1 MAIEQAGIRV
11 VRKPWGSTDLR
22 PWRDSHDDGGAIG
35 ELWFERADA
44 AAPASAL
51 LLKLLFTTEPLSI
64 QVHPDD
70 AFAQSKG
77 MRHGKTE
84 AWYILSALPGAK
96 IALGLKWELSAAQLR
111 AAITDG
117 SIAELVQW
125 RGVVKDEVVFV
136 PAGTIHAIG
145 AGLVVAEIQQRS
157 DTTFRLFDYGRKR
170 PLHVDDA
177 VAVAKAGPLKTQGGP
192 KRLSEARTLLVA
204 SPPFVLERLDLM
216 PHSHWE
222 MEAAGET
229 WMLLLEGH
237 AGLGPMD
244 AVAGDGFFVD
254 TGRTS
259 LDVGRDGVRMLVAY
273 PGADSRPDLLR
284 RVAAPV
290 GLPARPVPPRLPAR
304 PAASRP

>member
-22 PWRDSHDDGGAIG
+22 PWRAAHDDGGAIG

-44 AAPASAL
+44 AAPEPAL

-70 AFAQSKG
+70 AFAQSIG
-77 MRHGKTE
+77 ERHGKTE
-84 AWYILSALPGAK
+84 AWYVLSAMPGSK
-96 IALGLKWELSAAQLR
+96 IALGLKWDLSPAQLR
-111 AAITDG
+111 AAIADG
-117 SIAELVQW
+117 SIADLVQW

-170 PLHVDDA
+170 PLHADSA
-177 VAVAKAGPLKTQGGP
+177 VAVAKAGPVKAQAGP

-204 SPPFVLERLDLM
+204 SPAFVLERLDLM

-222 MEAAGET
+222 VGADAET
-229 WMLLLEGH
+229 WMLILAGH
-237 AGLGPMD
+237 AGIGPMD
-244 AVAGDGFFVD
+244 AVAGDAFFVD
-254 TGRTS
+254 AGQSRI
-259 LDVGRDGVRMLVAY
+259 DVGRDGLRALLAH
-273 PGADSRPDLLR
+273 PGPDSNPDLLR

-290 GLPARPVPPRLPAR
+290 RLPVAPGAPPPVPRG
-304 PAASRP
+304 ASRR